1 MPHRTRYCLQ
11 KPSHDI
17 IEKIQL
23 QNTSP
28 RNDSGANSLFNRSR
42 IVNPASHG
50 SAFIYFYLSMAYS
63 LRRNIQI
70 SNIALRRQEYAQFQ
84 NTPNRR

>member
-50 SAFIYFYLSMAYS
+50 SAFICLLEHDVLSPPQYPD
-63 LRRNIQI
+63 I
-70 SNIALRRQEYAQFQ
+70 EYCPPETRKCSIPKHTQ
-84 NTPNRR
+84 